1 MSTEEKKFI
10 TIRLDGTIIE
20 APAKYHPD
28 FDLDARALNAYNS
41 IREGGKLTSTQ
52 VFKLKDT
59 LGDLGVKAVLRHYI
73 NAIEIKTHTPY
84 GTGPSRRGW
93 VNTGNYIV
101 EVMAMDRSGNKRP
114 SGIMVPELSDD
125 STFWNVLLDHDM
137 KPVYE
142 TSCNVGKMRRYIKRR
157 IKNGVENVDY
167 GWWGDGGRALCVKV
181 PIPED
186 DPAAM
191 DAWDLIEAERN
202 RPEPSR
208 LEVFEKTKL
217 AYQKWKEQQA
227 NV

>member
-1 MSTEEKKFI
+1 MSKENSKYI
-10 TIRLDGTIIE
+10 TIRMDGTIIE
-20 APAKYHPD
+20 APAKYHPA
-28 FDLDARALNAYNS
+28 FDLDSRALSAYNT
-41 IREGGKLTSTQ
+41 IRDGRAAKEKF
-52 VFKLKDT
+52 FKLKDT
-59 LGDLGVKAVLRHYI
+59 LGELGVKAVLQHYI
-73 NAIEIKTHTPY
+73 NALEIKTHTPY

-101 EVMAMDRSGNKRP
+101 EVMAMDKSGNKRL
-114 SGIMVPELSDD
+114 SGIMVPELDDD

-157 IKNGVENVDY
+157 LANGTENVDY

-191 DAWDLIEAERN
+191 DAWDMIEAERN
-202 RPEPSR
+202 KPEPTR
-208 LEVFEKTKL
+208 KELLEAAKRVYQQNREER
-217 AYQKWKEQQA
+217 AY
-227 NV
+227 V